1 MTRYLRRKTGVGS
14 SWGCYQIYIYIYI
27 YICTYTCACVYIY
40 IYIYLFIYICIYL
53 HMHIYI
59 YIVRYN
65 IRSYLHTFITIY
77 INICVYIYIYIYFTF
92 VFTNVVCAIFPIH
105 TTTHTHNMPLR
116 TSHVLLT
123 YMCSMPVAAPRG
135 ASPVSKGLRFR
146 EFRVWPMHA
155 IMVSGFGK
163 ARGILPFPK
172 VWFLHLKHTRMARS
186 KNRRSD

>member
-1 MTRYLRRKTGVGS
+1 MQFVVLGEFPTTKRHS
-14 SWGCYQIYIYIYI
+14 CW
-27 YICTYTCACVYIY
+27 CTPGQHAHAGRLLSCQK
-40 IYIYLFIYICIYL
+40 F
-53 HMHIYI
+53 
-59 YIVRYN
+59 R
-65 IRSYLHTFITIY
+65 HTSLS
-77 INICVYIYIYIYFTF
+77 CL
-92 VFTNVVCAIFPIH
+92 NVVCAIFPIH

-163 ARGILPFPK
+163 ARRILPFPK